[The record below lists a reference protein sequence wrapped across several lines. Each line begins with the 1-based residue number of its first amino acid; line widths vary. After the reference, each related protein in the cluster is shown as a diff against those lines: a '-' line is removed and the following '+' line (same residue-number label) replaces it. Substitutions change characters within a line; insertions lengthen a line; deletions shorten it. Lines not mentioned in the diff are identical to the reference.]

1 MLVSKHEI
9 GKCINKSANDGSKIF
24 ALIFA
29 KNWSS
34 SISYVFDKY
43 FRNVKYIDG
52 IFLIINY
59 YFSRLLLIF
68 HNIEIY
74 YYLWWM

>member
-29 KNWSS
+29 KN
-34 SISYVFDKY
+34 
-43 FRNVKYIDG
+43 
-52 IFLIINY
+52 
-59 YFSRLLLIF
+59 
-68 HNIEIY
+68 
-74 YYLWWM
+74 

>member
-24 ALIFA
+24 ALIILRRIDHRLF
-29 KNWSS
+29 
-34 SISYVFDKY
+34 SYVFDKY

-68 HNIEIY
+68 HNIKIY
-74 YYLWWM
+74 YYL